1 MVDTVLEDNPFLDIL
16 FCGYDAEVAFLEKG
30 DDPLLIE
37 EGAEDERGVL
47 VRLTGG
53 GKGHPLA
60 LQGTIHEFILN
71 RLINE
76 GLSRPAI
83 GTHSLPGL
91 HLPLHSRQPRVLLP
105 LSALP
110 GLSRSRLLDLHSI
123 FHRCCQN
130 R

>member
-1 MVDTVLEDNPFLDIL
+1 MVDTVLEDNPFLDFL
-16 FCGYDAEVAFLEKG
+16 FGGYDAEIALLEEG
-30 DDPLLIE
+30 DDPLLVE

-47 VRLTGG
+47 PSLGG
-53 GKGHPLA
+53 GEGHSLA

-76 GLSRPAI
+76 GLSSPAI

-105 LSALP
+105 LSSLP
-110 GLSRSRLLDLHSI
+110 GLGRSRLLDLHSI